1 VADWVISKS
10 RTYSSAVRGPMFW
23 SWSGQDVTTTAE
35 SHLLLTFGPDGR
47 LRSWKRLY
55 K

>member
-1 VADWVISKS
+1 
-10 RTYSSAVRGPMFW
+10 MFW

-35 SHLLLTFGPDGR
+35 FHLLLTFTPQGQ
-47 LRSWKRLY
+47 LKAWKRIY